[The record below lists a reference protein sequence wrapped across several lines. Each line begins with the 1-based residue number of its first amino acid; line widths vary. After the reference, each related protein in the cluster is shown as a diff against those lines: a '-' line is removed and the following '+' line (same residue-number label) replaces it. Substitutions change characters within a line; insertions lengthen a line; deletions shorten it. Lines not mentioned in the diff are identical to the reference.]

1 MVQMHLRKMTVS
13 ENIMKET
20 LKEDA
25 IRVCIG
31 VCVCAG
37 VYMCMYTR
45 VTFTYE
51 KDV

>member
-31 VCVCAG
+31 VCVCVCRC
-37 VYMCMYTR
+37 VYVHVHTCDIY
-45 VTFTYE
+45 V
-51 KDV
+51 